1 MGANIHMVIG
11 ADDFLVAE
19 AVKAI
24 YGDDTGLEVIDSSNS
39 TAAEAQLSDIGAADS
54 SLMEMP
60 FLYPKKTTWWR
71 NVHFLPR
78 AGATGSSEEVKA
90 SLERFAK
97 KLAATNLPDNQIFI
111 LSAPQLMASS
121 IFAKSLKGAVT
132 IKDLD
137 AARAKKNS
145 SYAARENEARAIEF
159 AARYSLKFAPDAL
172 EAFALTVGDDARSQ
186 LNEVEK
192 LRSYIGESRNNITL
206 NDVESIVS
214 SGPGVEPS
222 LWSVTNAVA
231 ERDARKALLA
241 LRPLEGTNGFDI
253 KITSALERT
262 LRQLVV
268 MKDSIM
274 RGVDYPQ
281 GGSPWQLDKLRRQ
294 AAKWSLLELRQARHR
309 IAALREN
316 AVTGSENITARIEI
330 EINRACAAERKSK

>member
-1 MGANIHMVIG
+1 MGANIHIVIG
-11 ADDFLVAE
+11 ADDFLVGE

-39 TAAEAQLSDIGAADS
+39 TTAETELADIGAADS
-54 SLMEMP
+54 SLMEPP

-78 AGATGSSEEVKA
+78 SGAAGSAEEVKS

-97 KLAATNLPDNQIFI
+97 KLAATNLPDNQLFI
-111 LSAPQLMASS
+111 LSAPALMGAS
-121 IFAKSLKGAVT
+121 IFAKTLKGSVA

-137 AARAKKNS
+137 AGRAKKNS
-145 SYAARENEARAIEF
+145 SYAARENEARATEF
-159 AARYSLKFAPDAL
+159 AARYSMKFAPDAL
-172 EAFALTVGDDARSQ
+172 QVFALTVGDDARSQ

-192 LRSYIGESRNNITL
+192 LRSYIGQSRNEITL
-206 NDVESIVS
+206 KDVETIVS

-222 LWSVTNAVA
+222 LWSVTNALA

-253 KITSALERT
+253 KITSALEKS
-262 LRQLVV
+262 LRQLAV

-274 RGVDYPQ
+274 RGLDYPQ
-281 GGSPWQLDKLRRQ
+281 GVPPWQLDKLRRQ
-294 AAKWSLLELRQARHR
+294 AAKWSLAELRQSRHR
-309 IAALREN
+309 MAALRES
-316 AVTGSENITARIEI
+316 AVTGSENITVRIEI
-330 EINRACAAERKSK
+330 EINRACAGERNRK